1 MPAPGTVGVVHD
13 RSPAQLGILEAAADC
28 ALRFTLGKTTV
39 EDIAAAAGVSRA
51 TVYRVFPGGRD
62 EIVGA
67 LVDWQVD
74 SFLADLGGHVAGAG
88 DFEDLLVE
96 GLVYAHRSIVDH
108 RLLQRVLDV
117 EPGLVA
123 AELARS
129 DRRWAGDIADFLR
142 PHLAAADL
150 EAGVDIGEAAR
161 YLAFLVISFIENAG
175 SWDLADRSETRHLV
189 RTQLLPGIVAL
200 Q

>member
-1 MPAPGTVGVVHD
+1 MREP
-13 RSPAQLGILEAAADC
+13 SPARLGILEAAARC

-39 EDIAAAAGVSRA
+39 EDIATEADVSRA
-51 TVYRVFPGGRD
+51 TVYRAFPGGRD

-74 SFLADLGGHVAGAG
+74 SFLSDLACHVEDAP
-88 DFEDLLVE
+88 DFENLLVD
-96 GLVYAHRSIVDH
+96 GLMYAHERITGH

-129 DRRWAGDIADFLR
+129 DRRWAGDIADFLA

-150 EAGVDIGEAAR
+150 EAGVDVVEASR

-175 SWDLADRSETRHLV
+175 SWDLTDRDEAVELV
-189 RTQLLPGIVAL
+189 RTQLLPGIVRMPVG
-200 Q
+200 